1 MGIDK
6 ADTGFVLVS
15 SGLVMLMT
23 PGLALFYGGM
33 VRIKNVLST
42 LLQNFFMLGLMSVI
56 WAVIGYS
63 IAFGQDLGGGLL
75 GGLDHIFLAGVGS
88 ELKDG
93 LTIPTNV
100 FMIFQAMFAIITP
113 ALFTGAIAERT
124 KFGALMLFGAL
135 WSIVVYSPV
144 AHWVWGPDG
153 WLAGMH
159 ALDFAGGTVVHIN
172 AAAAALALVLVIGP
186 RIGHKEEPMPPHS
199 LPLTLLGAGLLWFGW
214 FGFNAGSALAADGI
228 AASAFVSTHL
238 AAAAATFSWIAAE
251 GLRTGKPTTLGA
263 ASGCVAGLVAVTP
276 AAGFVTPMGGLAIG
290 LIAGLVCYGAV
301 IVKSRTRLDDSL
313 DVIGIHGVGGFL
325 GALLT
330 GVFATTVV
338 NPNGQNGLLSGNP
351 AQLGIQLVGALV
363 TLAYSFVVS
372 LALAKLVDALVG
384 LRAPADDEVIGIDY
398 TEHAERGYALY

>member
-1 MGIDK
+1 MDK
-6 ADTGFVLVS
+6 ADTGFVLLS

-42 LLQNFFMLGLMSVI
+42 LLQNFFMLGLMSII

-63 IAFGQDLGGGLL
+63 LAFGEDLGGGLL
-75 GGLDHIFLAGVGS
+75 GGLNHVFLAGVGS

-124 KFGALMLFGAL
+124 KFGALMLFGGL

-172 AAAAALALVLVIGP
+172 AAAAAFALVLVIGP

-251 GLRTGKPTTLGA
+251 WLRTGKPTTLGA

-290 LIAGLVCYGAV
+290 LVAGLVCYGAV
-301 IVKSRTRLDDSL
+301 VIKSRTRFDDSL
-313 DVIGIHGVGGFL
+313 DVVGIHGVGGFL

-351 AQLGIQLVGALV
+351 AQLGVQFVGALV

-372 LALAKLVDALVG
+372 FALAKLVDGLVG

>member
-1 MGIDK
+1 
-6 ADTGFVLVS
+6 
-15 SGLVMLMT
+15 
-23 PGLALFYGGM
+23 
-33 VRIKNVLST
+33 
-42 LLQNFFMLGLMSVI
+42 
-56 WAVIGYS
+56 
-63 IAFGQDLGGGLL
+63 
-75 GGLDHIFLAGVGS
+75 
-88 ELKDG
+88 
-93 LTIPTNV
+93 
-100 FMIFQAMFAIITP
+100 
-113 ALFTGAIAERT
+113 
-124 KFGALMLFGAL
+124 
-135 WSIVVYSPV
+135 
-144 AHWVWGPDG
+144 
-153 WLAGMH
+153 
-159 ALDFAGGTVVHIN
+159 
-172 AAAAALALVLVIGP
+172 
-186 RIGHKEEPMPPHS
+186 MPPHS

-251 GLRTGKPTTLGA
+251 WLRTGKPTTLGA

-290 LIAGLVCYGAV
+290 LVAGLVCYGAV
-301 IVKSRTRLDDSL
+301 VIKSRTRFDDSL
-313 DVIGIHGVGGFL
+313 DVVGIHGVGGFL

-351 AQLGIQLVGALV
+351 AQLGVQFVGALV

-372 LALAKLVDALVG
+372 FALAKLVDGLVG